1 MAGDGSASDIVT
13 EARRAEELAVEV
25 EGAFFDVQLT
35 GAREDAFR
43 APMRLYG
50 RLSALATD
58 VGASSSDF
66 APTTQQVA
74 VHRVL
79 TERLQAATA
88 RAEAFFAEEL
98 DRLNEMLSERGRPRI
113 VSDLP

>member
-1 MAGDGSASDIVT
+1 M
-13 EARRAEELAVEV
+13 EV
-25 EGAFFDVQLT
+25 EGAFFDAQLT

-58 VGASSSDF
+58 VGASSADF
-66 APTTQQVA
+66 PPTAQQVE
-74 VHRVL
+74 VHDVL
-79 TERLQAATA
+79 TERLEAAMA
-88 RAEAFFAEEL
+88 RAEAFCADEL
-98 DRLNEMLSERGRPRI
+98 DRLNEMLSELGRPQI